1 MRFDCILPENERNL
15 IMAVKRIAEI
25 RRETRE
31 TCIECT
37 LNLDGSGI
45 ANIDTP
51 IPFVNHMLELFTKHG
66 FFDLTVKAR
75 GDVEV
80 DYHHTMEDLG
90 LVLGQAI
97 AEAAGDKQG
106 IRRYGS
112 FLLPMDEALA
122 EIALDLSGRPY
133 LVYDVKM
140 PAVQVGDIDV
150 QLFHEF
156 FQALCVK
163 AGLNLHIRLLA
174 GNEAHHC
181 LEAIFKGF
189 AKALDQATTCDPR
202 IEGVLS
208 TKGSLD

>member
-1 MRFDCILPENERNL
+1 MGNTLRQASI
-15 IMAVKRIAEI
+15 V
-25 RRETRE
+25 RETRE
-31 TCIECT
+31 TSIKLT
-37 LNLDGSGI
+37 FNADGTGKSAISTGIGFLD
-45 ANIDTP
+45 
-51 IPFVNHMLELFTKHG
+51 HMLELFAKHG
-66 FFDLTVKAR
+66 FFDLEIEEK
-75 GDVEV
+75 GDLHV
-80 DYHHTMEDLG
+80 DCHHTMEDLG
-90 LVLGQAI
+90 LALGSAI
-97 AEAAGDKQG
+97 AQAAGDKKG

-189 AKALDQATTCDPR
+189 AKALDQATTYDPR